1 MLVILKGEPMA
12 GQDANALE
20 RVAVAGRK
28 DFPRAPGP
36 RVPVTYL
43 IADVGGRAVIRVE
56 NAHPFPLE
64 GERYHAPSMRAVP
77 FRQHLMIFV
86 IGPASRIGL
95 RSKPVFSARRCC
107 RVAVPFPRRGPLT
120 LTRNLKQVR

>member
-12 GQDANALE
+12 GQDANALD

-77 FRQHLMIFV
+77 FRQHLIISV
-86 IGPASRIGL
+86 IGPFGI
-95 RSKPVFSARRCC
+95 RSKSVFSASRCC
-107 RVAVPFPRRGPLT
+107 RVAVPFPRRGPLA
-120 LTRNLKQVR
+120 LTRNLKQVRGD

>member
-12 GQDANALE
+12 GQDANALD

-43 IADVGGRAVIRVE
+43 IVDVGRGAVIRVE
-56 NAHPFPLE
+56 NAHPFPLQ
-64 GERYHAPSMRAVP
+64 GERYHAPSTRTVP

-86 IGPASRIGL
+86 IGAAIRSR
-95 RSKPVFSARRCC
+95 PTM
-107 RVAVPFPRRGPLT
+107 PRG
-120 LTRNLKQVR
+120 TRATAP